1 VVHSKFCAKN
11 RLFSRLGRKRKNKEN
26 GHAEKGNRIKI
37 KTIVS
42 CNAAKGAKRA
52 RNRIKA
58 KSIVSRR
65 GAGTQRKA
73 KAKEK
78 GISHARTAN
87 RIIKAKS
94 SVSRRARREL
104 REMQKQKHCLPQ
116 SSQGTQ
122 RKARTKEHVS
132 RNGAAHATKKQK
144 R

>member
-1 VVHSKFCAKN
+1 MQRRK
-11 RLFSRLGRKRKNKEN
+11 GRK
-26 GHAEKGNRIKI
+26 
-37 KTIVS
+37 V
-42 CNAAKGAKRA
+42 RA

-116 SSQGTQ
+116 RRRERKEQQ
-122 RKARTKEHVS
+122 RLS
-132 RNGAAHATKKQK
+132 
-144 R
+144 